1 MASRNPTYPALKKRS
16 LQSFAAKLRKKFKEV
31 LKKYER
37 KQYEIQ
43 NEKHCANPNDGVYF
57 FDFLATDL
65 DDTVGDKSKC
75 HTVRDVVAQTHKYP
89 GEEGGDGLIKAT
101 PIDIL
106 K

>member
-1 MASRNPTYPALKKRS
+1 ML
-16 LQSFAAKLRKKFKEV
+16 
-31 LKKYER
+31 YER
-37 KQYEIQ
+37 KQYEVQ

-57 FDFLATDL
+57 FDFLAADL
-65 DDTVGDKSKC
+65 NDTVGNKSKR

-89 GEEGGDGLIKAT
+89 GEEGGDGLVKAA